1 MTPTH
6 PLTLVPTTPDAAYAA
21 GHQAARAGHDAVTLP
36 DLPDEC
42 LEAWLAGWRAAGA
55 GA

>member
-1 MTPTH
+1 MAKRIAVFGADGATGRE
-6 PLTLVPTTPDAAYAA
+6 VVR
-21 GHQAARAGHDAVTLP
+21 QAARAGHDAVTLP